1 LHDINLYT
9 ELMFQ
14 EQKSVMLYFIEYLII
29 LLLISLD
36 LFSEPKIKIMAIYE
50 KSVRMLFRDLVKDL
64 GIQKGEIF
72 ERERIYTWFKQKYP
86 LIKKGTLDAHL
97 NLFSI
102 NAPSRIH
109 HSPHQNGKDDLF
121 YQIDSKRFRL
131 YDPLSDPSPIY
142 TKSLDESRS
151 QDELIETIDE
161 LVKEQNEFA
170 YEKDLQNFL
179 AKNLNIIENGLT
191 FYMEDGISGLE
202 FPVGNRAIDIL
213 AIDRNKDYV
222 VIELKVS
229 RGYDRVVGQILRY
242 IAWIRKNLA
251 EKNQNVR
258 GIIIA
263 REITEDLILACSET
277 QNIELFEYSLSVSL
291 KKIILE

>member
-1 LHDINLYT
+1 
-9 ELMFQ
+9 MFC
-14 EQKSVMLYFIEYLII
+14 
-29 LLLISLD
+29 
-36 LFSEPKIKIMAIYE
+36 EPKIKIMAIYE
-50 KSVRMLFRDLVKDL
+50 KSAGMLVRDLVKEQ

-72 ERERIYTWFKQKYP
+72 EKDRIYSWFKQKYP
-86 LIKKGTLDAHL
+86 KIKQGTISAYI
-97 NLFSI
+97 NLLST
-102 NAPSRIH
+102 NVPSRIH

-121 YQIDSKRFRL
+121 YQIDSKRLRL
-131 YDPLSDPSPIY
+131 YDSTSDPSPIY
-142 TKSLDESRS
+142 SKSQEESMS
-151 QDELIETIDE
+151 QEELIETTED
-161 LVKEQNEFA
+161 VKEENEFA

-179 AKNLNIIENGLT
+179 AKNLNIIGNGLT
-191 FYMEDGISGLE
+191 LYMKEGINGLE

-213 AIDRNKDYV
+213 ALDKNKDYV

-242 IAWIRKNLA
+242 MGSIRQKLA
-251 EKNQNVR
+251 EKNQKVR